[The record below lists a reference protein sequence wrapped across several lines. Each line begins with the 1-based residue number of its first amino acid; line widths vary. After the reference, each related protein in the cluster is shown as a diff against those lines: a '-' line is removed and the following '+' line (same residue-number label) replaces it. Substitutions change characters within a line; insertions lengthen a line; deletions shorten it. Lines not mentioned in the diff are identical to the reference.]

1 MIHRGGLVDTV
12 RDEMRLGRSHREY
25 RQDQWLEMEWD
36 RMKSDDFD
44 SGACLMFQILGGDEA
59 NRGCKLVITRQFK
72 KSLFKSQ
79 LFASGS
85 EE

>member
-1 MIHRGGLVDTV
+1 
-12 RDEMRLGRSHREY
+12 
-25 RQDQWLEMEWD
+25 MEWD